1 MTLTETIPLMRIDSK
16 NYREIQPMSSLK
28 SMCIQCAL
36 NSSPADCLQAVKG
49 AAKKAFGSDCSDNG
63 RIYEEIKDV

>member
-1 MTLTETIPLMRIDSK
+1 MAEIKRMEIDGK
-16 NYREIQPMSSLK
+16 FYREVQPLPSLK

-49 AAKKAFGSDCSDNG
+49 AAKKAFGADCADNG
-63 RIYEEIKDV
+63 RIYEEVKDE